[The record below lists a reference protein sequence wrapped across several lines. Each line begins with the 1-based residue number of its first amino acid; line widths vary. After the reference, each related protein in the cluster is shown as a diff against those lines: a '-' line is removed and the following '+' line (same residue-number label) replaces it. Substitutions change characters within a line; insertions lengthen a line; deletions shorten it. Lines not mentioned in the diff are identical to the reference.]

1 MYHIW
6 EVCPAEV
13 ISPQGRPFNIS
24 LEWLNVKPL
33 DIKAMMAMIKDEPE
47 DKYIPVLKPVLLQAL
62 TEIKQLRRKN
72 SQLGGKVARLRS
84 LKRKTFRKK
93 AYFDRGEIMVEKLTA
108 NVIKKYIVDKNQP
121 VIAADFKAKGRELV
135 KRFGVTVPEAIDILN
150 NRNILEILCKY
161 EDAVG

>member
-1 MYHIW
+1 M
-6 EVCPAEV
+6 
-13 ISPQGRPFNIS
+13 
-24 LEWLNVKPL
+24 KPL